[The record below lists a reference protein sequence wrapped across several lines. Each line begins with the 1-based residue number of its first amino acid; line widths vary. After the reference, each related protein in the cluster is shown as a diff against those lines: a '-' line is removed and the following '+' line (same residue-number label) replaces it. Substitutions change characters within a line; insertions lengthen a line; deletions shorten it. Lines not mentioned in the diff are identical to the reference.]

1 MGFFGWVFYCQPCE
15 KALPEIDKRLNVE
28 LELRKLA
35 RKEGRRYCDP
45 VALTYQSER
54 MPEPLRSKV
63 GQVPTVQVQA
73 ALWRIPLFSLV
84 VFKMIVKFFIKK
96 FSYYRTVLIAGLH
109 QSSKIKAILK
119 PQCCRN
125 DVFCLVFLLGE

>member
-1 MGFFGWVFYCQPCE
+1 VGFFGWVFYCQPWE
-15 KALPEIDKRLNVE
+15 QALPEIDKRLNVE

-73 ALWRIPLFSLV
+73 ALLFSVGSHSFLGGFLV
-84 VFKMIVKFFIKK
+84 EIMFF
-96 FSYYRTVLIAGLH
+96 SLIFCTCCLYGAGRYDFDAGNIH
-109 QSSKIKAILK
+109 YT
-119 PQCCRN
+119 
-125 DVFCLVFLLGE
+125 GH

>member
-1 MGFFGWVFYCQPCE
+1 VVFLGVFLGFFGWVFWVGFLGWVFYCQPCE

-63 GQVPTVQVQA
+63 GQVPTVQVPTGYA
-73 ALWRIPLFSLV
+73 SP
-84 VFKMIVKFFIKK
+84 
-96 FSYYRTVLIAGLH
+96 
-109 QSSKIKAILK
+109 
-119 PQCCRN
+119 
-125 DVFCLVFLLGE
+125 

>member
-1 MGFFGWVFYCQPCE
+1 MIFFGWVFYCQPCE

-73 ALWRIPLFSLV
+73 ALLFS
-84 VFKMIVKFFIKK
+84 FFQWLSSRNYG
-96 FSYYRTVLIAGLH
+96 FSY
-109 QSSKIKAILK
+109 
-119 PQCCRN
+119 
-125 DVFCLVFLLGE
+125 FLARWLGSGIREAQNNF